1 MDAVEETPAG
11 VDLVINKPVDLK
23 KSIVLSAKLWKTGT
37 MLIKK

>member
-23 KSIVLSAKLWKTGT
+23 KINSAINQVTENGDNAD
-37 MLIKK
+37 